1 MRIVFRFL
9 QRKVPLWILL
19 LTGIIIAV
27 ESIQIVAEIKFHSE
41 QRSYYIESVKH
52 ASDGIYQNLEYI
64 FPNKDDDEKVTQ
76 SIIGAYL
83 YSNDLFNTR
92 YFIPKWTV
100 FGVEKDIYRGY
111 SSYDFL
117 TFGYV
122 NSILEQMLNEYKKT
136 YHLSESDYETL
147 QLFCKGFRDLSE
159 EIEEKPHMSNKQF
172 VDCIEKLYTA
182 VYLKQ

>member
-1 MRIVFRFL
+1 MFKFF
-9 QRKVPLWILL
+9 QRKVPLWMLL

-27 ESIQIVAEIKFHSE
+27 ESVQIVAEIKFHSE

-52 ASDGIYQNLEYI
+52 ASDAIYQNIENI
-64 FPNKDDDEKVTQ
+64 FSNKDDEEIVTP

-83 YSNDLFNTR
+83 YSGELFNTR

-100 FGVEKDIYRGY
+100 FGVEKDIYKGY
-111 SSYDFL
+111 LSNDFL

-122 NSILEQMLNEYKKT
+122 KSILEQMLNEYNKT
-136 YHLSESDYETL
+136 YQLSESDYETL
-147 QLFCKGFRDLSE
+147 QLFCKGFHDLSE
-159 EIEEKPHMSNKQF
+159 KIEEKPHMSNEQF
-172 VDCIEKLYTA
+172 VDCIEELYTT